1 MTSRNCNYYTY
12 YRAVFQ
18 GLVRSIR
25 IRAGS
30 LFISRAFHPSRY
42 INWSV
47 KEKEK
52 KLNFIRSTTDPIL
65 FFFFGQSRIFARMS
79 SEKLSWSWLLK
90 LWQTSMCLGV
100 SSVCRRFHYS
110 EASFG
115 VHPIHL
121 SAKFTFIRGEGVSIT
136 VHDVKISFNAS
147 TANLFP
153 FPWPL
158 ENSWP
163 RFEGDGLES
172 RRFDRKLRREKC
184 ASHRRFI
191 LVCLL
196 RERKRSSTCVFDENW
211 IERRDRCFVVSFV
224 SSFISLVQKD
234 VSMERLSFEE
244 KSIDRWSYFL
254 EKKNSNLWDLSEE
267 KHTLN

>member
-1 MTSRNCNYYTY
+1 
-12 YRAVFQ
+12 
-18 GLVRSIR
+18 
-25 IRAGS
+25 
-30 LFISRAFHPSRY
+30 
-42 INWSV
+42 
-47 KEKEK
+47 
-52 KLNFIRSTTDPIL
+52 
-65 FFFFGQSRIFARMS
+65 
-79 SEKLSWSWLLK
+79 
-90 LWQTSMCLGV
+90 MCLGV
-100 SSVCRRFHYS
+100 NSVCRRFHYS

-172 RRFDRKLRREKC
+172 RRFDRNLRREKC
-184 ASHRRFI
+184 VSRRRFI

-196 RERKRSSTCVFDENW
+196 RERKRSSSCVFDENW
-211 IERRDRCFVVSFV
+211 IERRDRCFVVSFL

-234 VSMERLSFEE
+234 GVWKIVVRREIYRSMKLFLWEE
-244 KSIDRWSYFL
+244 KFKFL
-254 EKKNSNLWDLSEE
+254 EFVWRETHFELIPGLKKFRSFYLFLWFERSSLHQFYD
-267 KHTLN
+267 

>member
-1 MTSRNCNYYTY
+1 
-12 YRAVFQ
+12 
-18 GLVRSIR
+18 
-25 IRAGS
+25 
-30 LFISRAFHPSRY
+30 
-42 INWSV
+42 
-47 KEKEK
+47 
-52 KLNFIRSTTDPIL
+52 
-65 FFFFGQSRIFARMS
+65 
-79 SEKLSWSWLLK
+79 
-90 LWQTSMCLGV
+90 MCLGV

-121 SAKFTFIRGEGVSIT
+121 SAKFTFIRGKGVSIT

-172 RRFDRKLRREKC
+172 RRFERNLRREKC
-184 ASHRRFI
+184 ASRRRFI

-196 RERKRSSTCVFDENW
+196 RERKRSSSCVFDENW
-211 IERRDRCFVVSFV
+211 IERGIDVSLFHSCLHLSLWFKKMYTWSLKNYRSKRNLSMKLLPREEKFKFLERSICLKRNTLWINSWFEEVSFF
-224 SSFISLVQKD
+224 SFISLVWKIIVRSILLLEEKFKFLEGSISLKKNILWINSWFEEVSFFSFIFLVWKD
-234 VSMERLSFEE
+234 VRIELERLS
-244 KSIDRWSYFL
+244 L
-254 EKKNSNLWDLSEE
+254 
-267 KHTLN
+267 H

>member
-121 SAKFTFIRGEGVSIT
+121 SAKFTFIRGKGVSIT

-196 RERKRSSTCVFDENW
+196 RERKRSSSCVFDENW

-234 VSMERLSFEE
+234 VCMEFERLSFIRRE
-244 KSIDRWSYFL
+244 IYLDRWSYFL
-254 EKKNSNLWDLSEE
+254 EKKNSNF
-267 KHTLN
+267 